1 MDKKLRVGI
10 IGGAFAGTLHAEA
23 WLATNRAEIVGIA
36 APSQS
41 TRDAFV
47 SKFGGKAYENGKTLL
62 ENEEL
67 DVVSLTLPNIFHKEL
82 TILAASKGI
91 NVVCEKPLA
100 INLQDAT
107 EMVDIA
113 KKSGIKLLYAEQII
127 FAPRYQKVKEL
138 IDSGS
143 FGEIVHISHRERHGG
158 PHAKWFRDKSM
169 SGGGVTMDM
178 GIHGIGLISYLLKP
192 AKVTHV
198 YARILTVDKD
208 SPVDDHCLLTLEF
221 SNGVLAT
228 VDASWVSPGGVDDVL
243 EVLGR
248 KGYVRADLARGQTL
262 DLFTLAGSNQIAEKA
277 ETEKGWLKIP
287 HEEARA
293 WGWYAEIAHFAE
305 VLLDGVTPE
314 STGEDGLFAL
324 RVAMSA
330 YESAKSN
337 QRVSLINS

>member
-10 IGGAFAGTLHAEA
+10 IGGAFAGTLHAEG
-23 WLATNRAEIVGIA
+23 WLATNRAEIIGMA

-41 TRDAFV
+41 TRDTFV

-67 DVVSLTLPNIFHKEL
+67 DVISITLPNIYHKEL
-82 TILAASKGI
+82 TILAANKGI

-100 INLQDAT
+100 INLNDAT
-107 EMVDIA
+107 EMVEIA
-113 KKSGIKLLYAEQII
+113 KKNGIKLLYAEQII
-127 FAPRYQKVKEL
+127 FAPRYQKVKDL
-138 IDSGS
+138 IDGAS

-178 GIHGIGLISYLLKP
+178 GIHGVGLISHLLKP

-243 EVLGR
+243 EVLGTE
-248 KGYVRADLARGQTL
+248 GYVRADLARGQAI
-262 DLFTLAGSNQIAEKA
+262 DFFTLAGSNQIAEKA

-287 HEEARA
+287 HEEART
-293 WGWYAEIAHFAE
+293 WGWYAEIQHFAE
-305 VLLDGVTPE
+305 VLLDDVTPLV
-314 STGEDGLFAL
+314 TGEDGLRAL
-324 RVAMSA
+324 KVVMAAYQSA
-330 YESAKSN
+330 QSN
-337 QRVSLINS
+337 QRVSISY